1 MIIEPFN
8 TKGVPGTEAIVVS
21 FDLEGFSRFFMQQ
34 DVHLY
39 VPDYLNTIFD
49 AIHSIFRPDRP
60 YWLPNEA
67 KNWLGIDREPD
78 FVKFTGDGGIY
89 IWIASSD
96 NEPIPTSFKVSLMTN
111 LWILKN
117 CFSSVTKKVQNL
129 VPLAELPARIRF
141 GVARGTVYGLRR
153 GPTNDTVD
161 YVGFCINL
169 AVRLQNYCREI
180 GFIASARIGI
190 DESIAA
196 KASWVKTTAT
206 GLKGLGREIVY
217 VDKDEFETLSE
228 ETRYSLFL

>member
-21 FDLEGFSRFFMQQ
+21 FDLEGFSQFFRQQ

-39 VPDYLNTIFD
+39 VPDYLNTVFEAIQAIF
-49 AIHSIFRPDRP
+49 SPDRP
-60 YWLPNEA
+60 YWLPENA
-67 KNWLGIDREPD
+67 KNWLGIEHQPD
-78 FVKFTGDGGIY
+78 FVKFTGDGGIF
-89 IWIASSD
+89 IWISPSEIEA
-96 NEPIPTSFKVSLMTN
+96 IPLSFKVSLITN

-117 CFSSVTKKVQNL
+117 CFDLVTKKAQNF
-129 VPLAELPARIRF
+129 VPLVELPARIRF

-153 GPTNDTVD
+153 GPMNDPVD
-161 YVGFCINL
+161 YVGYCINL

-190 DESIAA
+190 DESIAT

-206 GLKGLGREIVY
+206 QLKGLGKEIVY
-217 VDKDEFETLSE
+217 VDKDEYASLSE
-228 ETRYSLFL
+228 ETQRALFI